1 MRSIAP
7 GRKRK
12 EEEGREGG
20 EARSARQLEG
30 ETIYIYISERGGEK
44 KTKNN
49 I

>member
-30 ETIYIYISERGGEK
+30 ETIYIYIY
-44 KTKNN
+44 